1 MSCLKSLL
9 TQFNKLSYSLC
20 SIVYPLIHPPMVISH
35 NGDSH
40 EDNNNDVINVINDDV
55 DDVVNEDN
63 NNDIIND
70 FEYIDDI

>member
-9 TQFNKLSYSLC
+9 TQFNKLSNSLC
-20 SIVYPLIHPPMVISH
+20 SIVYPLIHPPMVIFH

-40 EDNNNDVINVINDDV
+40 EDNNNDVINEDV
-55 DDVVNEDN
+55 DDDS
-63 NNDIIND
+63 NDVIND

>member
-9 TQFNKLSYSLC
+9 TQFNKLSISLC

-40 EDNNNDVINVINDDV
+40 EDNNDVINDDV
-55 DDVVNEDN
+55 DDDS
-63 NNDIIND
+63 NDVIND